1 MHVSQSIPRRRGFTL
16 LELMVVAVILVLL
29 AGVVTVMVTKNIEDA
44 KHAKAVTDISMLDNA
59 IGQYELNNGS
69 FPPSLDAL
77 YEKPSGEDL
86 PKWNGPYIK
95 KRVVNDPWDRPYIYV
110 VPGDVN
116 PDSYDLSSLG
126 RDGKEGGTGNDADIK
141 SWE

>member
-1 MHVSQSIPRRRGFTL
+1 MFVSQNSSRRRGFTL

-29 AGVVTVMVTKNIEDA
+29 AGIVTVMVTSRIEDA
-44 KHAKAVTDISMLDNA
+44 KHAKAIADVSVLDEAIGHYQLDN
-59 IGQYELNNGS
+59 GDY
-69 FPPSLDAL
+69 PPTLDAL
-77 YEKPSGEDL
+77 YAKPTGEDL
-86 PKWNGPYIK
+86 PNWKTYV
-95 KRVVNDPWDRPYIYV
+95 KRPVVNDPWGRPYIYV

-126 RDGKEGGTGNDADIK
+126 KDGKEGGTGNDADIK